1 MSKSAKCNEENKR
14 EVEGVGSVIA
24 AVNYKKGERLFSV
37 LSGGEVIIVSYIRE
51 GEGGWSME
59 RRLRREI
66 WSKCKK

>member
-1 MSKSAKCNEENKR
+1 M
-14 EVEGVGSVIA
+14 GSVIA

-59 RRLRREI
+59 RRLRREM